1 LRDGRPVCP
10 RHDEPLRDVGER
22 PLAVPVTL
30 IVDGLRRRHF
40 VVMADR
46 PVLVGRGPE
55 SEVADTIAVNEWL
68 HEAAASWIS
77 RTHLKL
83 EIRDNKLLATDLST
97 NGTLVWVR
105 DEPGATPDTFR
116 LAKNRSYPLSEWD
129 SVELYTGIELCRA
142 DRRPKGVDESHD
154 EPSSVLTDAPTV
166 ALRLPTFGS

>member
-1 LRDGRPVCP
+1 MTSRPVTRRRKRAPLPKTAPLQKRAPRLRAGKPVCP
-10 RHDEPLRDVGER
+10 RHDEPLRDIGER

-77 RTHLKL
+77 RTH
-83 EIRDNKLLATDLST
+83 I
-97 NGTLVWVR
+97 
-105 DEPGATPDTFR
+105 
-116 LAKNRSYPLSEWD
+116 
-129 SVELYTGIELCRA
+129 
-142 DRRPKGVDESHD
+142 
-154 EPSSVLTDAPTV
+154 
-166 ALRLPTFGS
+166 